1 MDAATQRDKRTGGTA
16 ARAPQGRPLGN
27 TAKSSTTCASARTVP
42 TAAEKRAQRY
52 EALSTARSWLSVR
65 AHSLAP
71 VREAG
76 DLYRT
81 CDCRYVRKDRR
92 VGVQYSAQHQGAH
105 YSGLVTCGSVW
116 ACPVCTAVIQQRRRG
131 ELTQLIDWAYK
142 KQGLAPAMVTLTFPH
157 CRFDRLDDLLERQAA
172 AFKKLR
178 SGNVWT
184 LFKRRSGFRGLV
196 RSLELT
202 HGRHGWHPHTHE
214 LWLIR
219 RMDEDERREFLVFLR
234 ERWLKCCIEAGL
246 VDPADDA
253 QRAAFM
259 LHSVDVRFE
268 VNDSDY
274 LAKQDSSRAWGVDR
288 EIVSGAGKKA
298 RVAGGVHPHEFLIR
312 RDRGDRQRF
321 LEYVDAM
328 KGKRQLYWSPGLK
341 KACGVDDLD
350 DETVADESR
359 EPAELLGELSAD
371 DWSIIRA
378 KNKRA
383 QVLEVA
389 ETGNWDLVMRYI
401 ISIGCD
407 PYGMR
412 DQDADDPPNGRPS

>member
-1 MDAATQRDKRTGGTA
+1 MEAALQRVDRAGGAAA
-16 ARAPQGRPLGN
+16 ARPARAALGN
-27 TAKSSTTCASARTVP
+27 TAKSSTTSGAARTKP

-52 EALSTARSWLSVR
+52 EGLAVARSWLSVR

-71 VREAG
+71 GREAG

-116 ACPVCTAVIQQRRRG
+116 ACPVCTSVIQNRRRV
-131 ELTQLIDWAYK
+131 ELTTLIDWAY

-172 AFKKLR
+172 AFKRFR

-202 HGRHGWHPHTHE
+202 HGRNGWHPHTHE

-219 RMDEDERREFLVFLR
+219 YMDEDERRGFLVFLR
-234 ERWLKCCIEAGL
+234 ERWLRCCEEVGL
-246 VDPADDA
+246 VDATDAA

-274 LAKQDSSRAWGVDR
+274 IAKQDSSRAWGVDR
-288 EIVSGAGKKA
+288 EIVAGAGKKG

-371 DWSIIRA
+371 DWLIIRA
-378 KNKRA
+378 KGRRA

-389 ETGNWDLVMRYI
+389 ETGCWDLVIRYI

-412 DQDADDPPNGRPS
+412 DPSTDPPPDPD